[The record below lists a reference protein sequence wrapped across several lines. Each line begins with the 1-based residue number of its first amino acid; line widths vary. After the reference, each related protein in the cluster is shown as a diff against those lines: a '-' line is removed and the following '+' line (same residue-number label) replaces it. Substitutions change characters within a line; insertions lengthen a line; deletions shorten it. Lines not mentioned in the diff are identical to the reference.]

1 MSSGIDSNS
10 KYNYLQRVQSFR
22 GLYSQRGGCCRG
34 PKTAFTEGGCMS
46 QRPCRGPDSCI
57 YRGEGVAEALQRP
70 YSGPTVALQWP
81 YRLYSQRGRCRRG
94 PRTVFAEEGLCREEE
109 LALQRPCRLYS
120 QRGGY
125 CRAVTA
131 EG

>member
-22 GLYSQRGGCCRG
+22 GLYSQRGECCRG
-34 PKTAFTEGGCMS
+34 PKTAFTEGGCRRGPTEALIAVFTEGKVL
-46 QRPCRGPDSCI
+46 QRPCR
-57 YRGEGVAEALQRP
+57 
-70 YSGPTVALQWP
+70 GPTVALQWP
-81 YRLYSQRGRCRRG
+81 YRLYSQRGRCRSG